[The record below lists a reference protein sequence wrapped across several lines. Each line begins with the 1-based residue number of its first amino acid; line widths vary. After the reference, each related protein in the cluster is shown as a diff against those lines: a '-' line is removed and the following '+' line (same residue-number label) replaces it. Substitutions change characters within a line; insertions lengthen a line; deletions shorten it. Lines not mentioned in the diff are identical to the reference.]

1 MNKIS
6 LKYFT
11 GTGNSLRVLEICEKV
26 FKQNNLSVDISSIT
40 DIKKI
45 STDCDIIGFCFPVYA
60 FGLPRISKDYLNNLP
75 KQTTNKKVFLLVTC
89 GDPDEVGFAL
99 SDGMK
104 ILKKK
109 NYNVIYS
116 DAIHMPANWTTFI
129 NPPSKDEALLILND
143 GVEKSKKIATNI
155 IENKEF
161 HRPFNIPRKHN
172 KFNLY
177 KEYYSF
183 HKVGIYQMWRLFRTN
198 ESCNSCG
205 LCAKV
210 CPTNSIDMVDDL
222 PKWKSSCEQC
232 MRCVN
237 MCTKEAIFQTYGG
250 ATEGKNRYIEPHFKP
265 NKGKKTHS
273 NRVGG

>member
-1 MNKIS
+1 MNQIS

-11 GTGNSLRVLEICEKV
+11 GTGNSLRILEICKNI
-26 FKQNNLSVDISSIT
+26 FKQYDFSVNTSSIT
-40 DIKKI
+40 DKNKI
-45 STDCDIIGFCFPVYA
+45 SNDCNIIGFCFPVYA
-60 FGLPRISKDYLNNLP
+60 FGLPRISIDYLNKLP

-99 SDGMK
+99 TDGIK
-104 ILKKK
+104 ILKKR
-109 NYNVIYS
+109 NYNLIYS

-129 NPPSKDEALLILND
+129 NPPSKDKALLILNE

-155 IENKEF
+155 IENKEY
-161 HRPFNIPRKHN
+161 HRPFNIPKKHN
-172 KFNLY
+172 KFYLY

-183 HKVGIYQMWRLFRTN
+183 HKIGIYQMWRMFRTN
-198 ESCNSCG
+198 DDCNSCG

-210 CPTNSIDMVDDL
+210 CPTNSIDMVDEF

-237 MCTKEAIFQTYGG
+237 MCPQEAIFQTYGG
-250 ATEGKNRYIEPHFKP
+250 NTKGKNRYIEPHFKP
-265 NKGKKTHS
+265 NKRIKTHS
-273 NRVGG
+273 SNV